1 MTMRAPTLLAA
12 ACAAL
17 VLAVAAP
24 VASAQLRNQEATG
37 PTATKPVD
45 PAAEKRLKVLAEELR
60 CLVCQN
66 QTLADSHA
74 ELAVD
79 LRNQVYAL
87 IAKGMSDEEIK
98 KYLVERY
105 GDFVLYRPPVQ
116 GNTVLLWVGPFA
128 LLALGAG
135 IWVVVQRRSRL
146 AAAQTAA
153 TPDADQERARKLL
166 EG

>member
-1 MTMRAPTLLAA
+1 MTMRARTLLASG
-12 ACAAL
+12 CAAL

-116 GNTVLLWVGPFA
+116 PVTYLLWLGPLLFLGLGGNIWYMTLKKRRA
-128 LLALGAG
+128 LKETP
-135 IWVVVQRRSRL
+135 VDEKQL
-146 AAAQTAA
+146 AAAAQ
-153 TPDADQERARKLL
+153 LL
-166 EG
+166 DEK